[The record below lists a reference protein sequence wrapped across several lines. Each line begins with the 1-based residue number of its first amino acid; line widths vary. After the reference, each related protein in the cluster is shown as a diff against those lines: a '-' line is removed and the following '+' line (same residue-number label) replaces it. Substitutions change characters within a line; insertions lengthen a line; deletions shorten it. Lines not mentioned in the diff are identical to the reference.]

1 MSEFENKIENVFKY
15 VGRDSKRILT
25 ENDEKIINWQ
35 VYQFMELIKGDIYIE
50 FDNYK
55 LLSLAIYIAK
65 NDHLITDLDD
75 SELQILITYITEND
89 NLTKNDIYDMAY
101 TLKNMPVK

>member
-1 MSEFENKIENVFKY
+1 MEIKNEIEIVFKY

-35 VYQFMELIKGDIYIE
+35 VYQFMELIKEDIYIK
-50 FDNYK
+50 FNNYQ

-75 SELQILITYITEND
+75 FELQILITYITENN

-101 TLKNMPVK
+101 TLKNIKVK